1 MYNELKGYGFE
12 YVNESEIVNIMKI
25 RKMHTNYVVLHEETE
40 LICSKTCKHRVRE
53 LMWN

>member
-1 MYNELKGYGFE
+1 
-12 YVNESEIVNIMKI
+12 MKI

-40 LICSKTCKHRVRE
+40 LICSKTCKHKVRE